1 MSLIIKARNIR
12 LDYAGR
18 DVLDID
24 ELEIHSYDRIGLVGD
39 NGAGK
44 SSLLKVL
51 NGEIVL
57 AEATLQRFG
66 DFAHISQLGG
76 IEIETVEDRAMFIG
90 QLKAFDGALLVI
102 SHDRYFLDMVV
113 DKIWELKD
121 GKITEYWGGYSDYL
135 RQKEEE
141 RQHQAVEY

>member
-51 NGEIVL
+51 NG
-57 AEATLQRFG
+57 
-66 DFAHISQLGG
+66 
-76 IEIETVEDRAMFIG
+76 
-90 QLKAFDGALLVI
+90 ALLQIVGG
-102 SHDRYFLDMVV
+102 
-113 DKIWELKD
+113 DKLIILSL
-121 GKITEYWGGYSDYL
+121 I
-135 RQKEEE
+135 
-141 RQHQAVEY
+141 HI

>member
-44 SSLLKVL
+44 SSLPEGSPQIAPPYYPHSIRSSGV
-51 NGEIVL
+51 
-57 AEATLQRFG
+57 
-66 DFAHISQLGG
+66 
-76 IEIETVEDRAMFIG
+76 
-90 QLKAFDGALLVI
+90 
-102 SHDRYFLDMVV
+102 
-113 DKIWELKD
+113 
-121 GKITEYWGGYSDYL
+121 
-135 RQKEEE
+135 
-141 RQHQAVEY
+141 QHH

>member
-44 SSLLKVL
+44 VVYSKVL
-51 NGEIVL
+51 NGEIVFSRSDI
-57 AEATLQRFG
+57 T
-66 DFAHISQLGG
+66 
-76 IEIETVEDRAMFIG
+76 
-90 QLKAFDGALLVI
+90 AF
-102 SHDRYFLDMVV
+102 
-113 DKIWELKD
+113 W
-121 GKITEYWGGYSDYL
+121 
-135 RQKEEE
+135 
-141 RQHQAVEY
+141 

>member
-44 SSLLKVL
+44 
-51 NGEIVL
+51 
-57 AEATLQRFG
+57 R
-66 DFAHISQLGG
+66 
-76 IEIETVEDRAMFIG
+76 
-90 QLKAFDGALLVI
+90 ALLQIVGG
-102 SHDRYFLDMVV
+102 
-113 DKIWELKD
+113 DKLI
-121 GKITEYWGGYSDYL
+121 IPFC
-135 RQKEEE
+135 
-141 RQHQAVEY
+141 

>member
-44 SSLLKVL
+44 SSLLKV
-51 NGEIVL
+51 
-57 AEATLQRFG
+57 
-66 DFAHISQLGG
+66 
-76 IEIETVEDRAMFIG
+76 
-90 QLKAFDGALLVI
+90 
-102 SHDRYFLDMVV
+102 
-113 DKIWELKD
+113 
-121 GKITEYWGGYSDYL
+121 
-135 RQKEEE
+135 
-141 RQHQAVEY
+141 

>member
-76 IEIETVEDRAMFIG
+76 IEIETVEDRAMLSRLGVSNGF
-90 QLKAFDGALLVI
+90 
-102 SHDRYFLDMVV
+102 
-113 DKIWELKD
+113 
-121 GKITEYWGGYSDYL
+121 
-135 RQKEEE
+135 
-141 RQHQAVEY
+141 VE